1 MNWDWDKL
9 NSRKPQGPRGQRPSG
24 GSSEGP
30 DLDRLKDALKQF
42 KTPGA
47 IFLVPLLLVL
57 WLATGF
63 YMVEPAE
70 VGVVLRFG
78 AFHRITD
85 PGWHYHIPLPVERV
99 LKPKVMEFRRVEV
112 GFLSMQGGRQTQQG
126 QNRSRP
132 EESLMLTGDENIVD
146 VQFIVQYRIKDPVD
160 FLFNVQSQD
169 ETVKHVAEAAMREV
183 VGYNLIDNVL
193 TDKKEAIQLDTL
205 KLMQGVL
212 DRYNAGI
219 YIEAVQLQDVHPPR
233 EVVDDFKDVA
243 SARED
248 KNRFINEAQAYSND
262 ILPRARGEAARIVN
276 DARGTQQSIIRRA
289 EGEAARFSAVL
300 DAYKKAPDITRERLQ
315 LEAMERI
322 LANQDMD
329 KLLLDPEVA
338 NRTTP
343 YFQLAPPEALAGQAP
358 GATPPGTPAPQ
369 PGLRGAP

>member
-9 NSRKPQGPRGQRPSG
+9 NSRKPQGPWGPRPG
-24 GSSEGP
+24 NGPEGP
-30 DLDRLKDALKQF
+30 DLDKLKDVLNKL

-47 IFLVPLLLVL
+47 RILLPLLAVV
-57 WLATGF
+57 WMATGF
-63 YMVEPAE
+63 YSIGPAE

-85 PGWHYHIPLPVERV
+85 PGWHYHIPYPVEHV
-99 LKPKVMEFRRVEV
+99 LKPEVMAFRRVEV

-146 VQFIVQYRIKDPVD
+146 VQFIVQYRIKDPTD

-169 ETVKHVAEAAMREV
+169 DTVKHVAEAAMREV

-212 DRYNAGI
+212 DRYQAGI
-219 YIEAVQLQDVHPPR
+219 YVEAVQLQDVHPPR

-248 KNRFINEAQAYSND
+248 KNRFVNEAQAYSND
-262 ILPRARGEAARIVN
+262 ILPRARGEAARIIN
-276 DARGTQQSIIRRA
+276 DARGAQQGTIHRA

-300 DAYKKAPDITRERLQ
+300 EAYRKAPDITRERLQ
-315 LEAMERI
+315 LEAMEHI
-322 LANQDMD
+322 LANQDTD
-329 KLLLDPEVA
+329 KLLLDAEVA

-343 YFQLAPPEALAGQAP
+343 YFQLAPPEALAGQPA
-358 GATPPGTPAPQ
+358 AAPGTPGAPAGQ
-369 PGLRGAP
+369 PALRGAP